1 MIGNKLEQSIIA
13 VFQNNLSNTYSINE
27 ISRILKKSY
36 PNINKKSN
44 YFLKEGI
51 LKKINIGKSYQ
62 CFLNLDSEKTKIFM
76 AVNELNIKE
85 EFLKDN
91 KEFGKVFDELSQI
104 YKRFSVDTIIYFKKN
119 LIFILKDLSD
129 KVSISELTVM
139 SRAYNHQ
146 FMTVQEFQA
155 LFLNDM
161 ELQKNHVVL
170 FSVENYL
177 QMLSEI
183 NDKLFMKGFI
193 KNIKND

>member
-1 MIGNKLEQSIIA
+1 
-13 VFQNNLSNTYSINE
+13 
-27 ISRILKKSY
+27 
-36 PNINKKSN
+36 
-44 YFLKEGI
+44 LKEGI